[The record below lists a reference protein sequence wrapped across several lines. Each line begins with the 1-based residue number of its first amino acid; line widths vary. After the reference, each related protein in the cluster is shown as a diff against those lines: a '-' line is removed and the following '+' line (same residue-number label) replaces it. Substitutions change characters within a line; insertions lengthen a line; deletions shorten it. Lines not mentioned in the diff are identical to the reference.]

1 MFRTNLYLKFLLA
14 VAAFLLLGAASLSA
28 QQIVNCS
35 SEDGHRH
42 YCQVDTH
49 GGVRLVKQRS
59 DARCQEGYSWGRDRQ
74 GIWVD
79 RGCRADFEIASGR
92 GWGDDHDRG
101 WGDDR
106 HRQDND
112 DRTRGGYHNDDYN
125 RRAGIQAIS
134 CASNDMGRHYCSA
147 DTRGGVR
154 LYKQLSDARCQ
165 EGSTWG
171 YDDRGIWVDRGCR
184 ADFQTGMGG
193 R

>member
-1 MFRTNLYLKFLLA
+1 MVRNNLFFQFLLA
-14 VAAFLLLGAASLSA
+14 VAACMLWGATSLSA

-35 SEDGHRH
+35 SDDGHRH

-49 GGVRLVKQRS
+49 HSDVRLVKQRS
-59 DARCQEGYSWGRDRQ
+59 DARCEEGSSWGHDRH

-79 RGCRADFEIASGR
+79 RGCRADFEIVDNHHHDNLGND
-92 GWGDDHDRG
+92 GYQGGD
-101 WGDDR
+101 
-106 HRQDND
+106 N
-112 DRTRGGYHNDDYN
+112 N
-125 RRAGIQAIS
+125 RRAGIQAVTCS
-134 CASNDMGRHYCSA
+134 SDDMNRHYCAA

-171 YDDRGIWVDRGCR
+171 YDDHGIWVDRGCR
-184 ADFQTGMGG
+184 ADFQTGTGG

>member
-1 MFRTNLYLKFLLA
+1 MLRTNLYFKFLLA
-14 VAAFLLLGAASLSA
+14 VAAFWLLGAASLSA

-35 SEDGHRH
+35 SEDGRRH
-42 YCQVDTH
+42 YCQIDSRSD
-49 GGVRLVKQRS
+49 VRLIKQRS
-59 DARCQEGYSWGRDRQ
+59 DARCQEGYSWGHDRH

-79 RGCRADFEIASGR
+79 RGCRADFELVARRGGWWGGGDGGR
-92 GWGDDHDRG
+92 DNDWRRENGNNDRG
-101 WGDDR
+101 
-106 HRQDND
+106 
-112 DRTRGGYHNDDYN
+112 DYN
-125 RRAGIQAIS
+125 RRSGIQAVT
-134 CASNDMGRHYCSA
+134 CASNDMGRHYCPA